1 MDYLDVNNKLDSFDL
16 SNKSQRKVLQLLVL
30 FFHLLPTANYFIQE
44 IDDLNAKLKKIPN
57 TGYFLLE
64 INSKLQ
70 KINQMIIDGD
80 VKKTFP
86 AGSKIYLVN
95 QEYSTIVIGYSASGR
110 TIKG

>member
-1 MDYLDVNNKLDSFDL
+1 
-16 SNKSQRKVLQLLVL
+16 
-30 FFHLLPTANYFIQE
+30 
-44 IDDLNAKLKKIPN
+44 
-57 TGYFLLE
+57 
-64 INSKLQ
+64 
-70 KINQMIIDGD
+70 MIIDGD